1 MDTFQDNHTMFKNDA
16 RRYRR
21 ISLSLPVRIVI
32 NAVDEY
38 EGRLLN
44 MSPGDMAIVVDAKV
58 VVGDAAVI
66 TIEGLDVIEC
76 TVARVFPD
84 GFAGSFLLSKRRR
97 ALLTEQLMM
106 LANPT
111 FSDGLGDRR
120 NTPRHR
126 EGNSR
131 TVCRLDDGASLFVKI
146 VDTSVNGVSI
156 DAPRRPP
163 VGASIHV
170 GRRRGVIVRHTP
182 RGFVV
187 VYETPSTDA
196 ASADADPTQILRAV

>member
-1 MDTFQDNHTMFKNDA
+1 MFKTDS

-21 ISLSLPVRIVI
+21 ISLNLPARIVI

-44 MSPGDMAIVVDAKV
+44 ISPGDMAVICDGKA

-66 TIEGLDVIEC
+66 SIEGLDVIES
-76 TVARVFPD
+76 TVARKFPD
-84 GFAGSFLLSKRRR
+84 GFAVSFILSKRRR
-97 ALLTEQLMM
+97 SLLTEQLM
-106 LANPT
+106 LRANPEYAE
-111 FSDGLGDRR
+111 GLSDRR
-120 NTPRHR
+120 TTLRHR
-126 EGNSR
+126 DGGTR
-131 TVCRLDDGASLFVKI
+131 TVCRLADGSSLLVKI
-146 VDTSVNGVSI
+146 VDTSVNGVSV

-163 VGASIHV
+163 VGAPIHI

-187 VYETPSTDA
+187 VYEA
-196 ASADADPTQILRAV
+196 ASADTAEHKQPPALRAV